1 MRFFRLTALAVALS
15 LPTAAFLL
23 DNAATA
29 QSVTAGDIAGTVTD
43 PTGAAIPGAT
53 VVATYAATGAA
64 KTAKTGTAGSY
75 RFSLL
80 TPGTYH
86 VTFTGPGFNKAETD
100 IVVSAGV
107 VAAGDAKLQLGSNNV
122 TVEVTEASPLLQ
134 TENAEITTEF
144 SKEQI
149 SSLPNPGN
157 DLTFIGQTTPG
168 AVMNTQG
175 GYGNFSS
182 FGLPATSNTFTIN
195 GGYENDPFLNVN
207 NSGATNL
214 LLGNND
220 IGTVTVLS
228 NAYGAQYGG
237 LGGTQVNEI
246 SRMGGN
252 QFHGDATYYWNGS
265 AMNGNDYFNNQQ
277 GIKRPRSNA
286 NQWAG
291 AIGGP
296 IFKDKTFFFFNTEG
310 LRVIIPVRGNVYAP
324 SPFLIS
330 TTEANAA
337 PQGPAAVA
345 FYQSYFNVYTS
356 LPAYQAAAPDPNDPN
371 VVIFGANSANFAHEA
386 QYTGRVDQRF
396 GSKDDAFVHFTYD
409 TGVQPTFTSLL
420 NPVFNTDSPQP
431 QYEGQFNE
439 THIFN
444 SNTTNQFVF
453 AEIYY
458 KAVFQN
464 TTAAAANAIFPASIE
479 FISGDLANNG
489 FATTPGGENFAF
501 PQGRKVNGYQF
512 ADDFSLTH
520 GKHTFKA
527 GFYLRRDDVTDLSP
541 QILTTPL
548 VVSYESDFAAASA
561 TEYIQQFPTRLE
573 QPVSVYNL
581 GIYFQDQW
589 KPTPALVVTAG
600 MRFEHNSNPVC
611 HTGCFDT
618 FPGSFYGL
626 PTSQSAPYSNASGNG
641 LINSGENKAFQD
653 FQKVG
658 YEPRLDFAWTP
669 PVLGSKTV
677 IRGGFGIFADAF
689 PAQIADTL
697 LNNAPTNVGF
707 TLYGPGAGGP
717 SSPLYP
723 GAEGSF
729 YSIASQS
736 SAAFQ
741 SGYHTGG
748 SFNSISAAV
757 PAFAAP
763 NFASPTTKMS
773 YPTYE
778 EWNLMV
784 EQQVG
789 RTLTF
794 GIDYVGNHTYKQPVN
809 NNSVNAFNAYGAAG
823 FPSLSTTGPLNPNFA
838 QVTQVYSGASSN
850 YNGVVFT
857 ATKRSTLLTLQ
868 FNYTYSHALDEIS
881 NGGFD
886 GFSSNSVNPTNPNPA
901 LLRQNYG
908 NADYDTRNYISANYV
923 FNLPYWGGPKVLTK
937 GWQIAGTVFHSSGLP
952 FTFTDGTTAG
962 AFANYGGALY
972 AQQTVQH
979 LPTKCSSIQN
989 FVTGTSNPCS
999 AAFDFAPATD
1009 FGQQERNQIF
1019 GPSYTDTDMSV
1030 YKTFAMPKYD
1040 SVHLKLGVQF
1050 FNLFNHPNFGQPSH
1064 DIAPCYQADGTFDCA
1079 GTTVGQSSSTV
1090 NPPTSILGS
1099 FLGGDASPRL
1109 IQLKAN
1115 ITF

>member
-1 MRFFRLTALAVALS
+1 
-15 LPTAAFLL
+15 
-23 DNAATA
+23 
-29 QSVTAGDIAGTVTD
+29 
-43 PTGAAIPGAT
+43 
-53 VVATYAATGAA
+53 
-64 KTAKTGTAGSY
+64 
-75 RFSLL
+75 
-80 TPGTYH
+80 
-86 VTFTGPGFNKAETD
+86 
-100 IVVSAGV
+100 
-107 VAAGDAKLQLGSNNV
+107 
-122 TVEVTEASPLLQ
+122 
-134 TENAEITTEF
+134 
-144 SKEQI
+144 
-149 SSLPNPGN
+149 
-157 DLTFIGQTTPG
+157 
-168 AVMNTQG
+168 
-175 GYGNFSS
+175 
-182 FGLPATSNTFTIN
+182 
-195 GGYENDPFLNVN
+195 
-207 NSGATNL
+207 
-214 LLGNND
+214 
-220 IGTVTVLS
+220 
-228 NAYGAQYGG
+228 
-237 LGGTQVNEI
+237 
-246 SRMGGN
+246 
-252 QFHGDATYYWNGS
+252 
-265 AMNGNDYFNNQQ
+265 MNGNDYFNNQQ

-707 TLYGPGAGGP
+707 TLYGPGSGW
-717 SSPLYP
+717 SFKPLV
-723 GAEGSF
+723 SW
-729 YSIASQS
+729 S
-736 SAAFQ
+736 
-741 SGYHTGG
+741 
-748 SFNSISAAV
+748 
-757 PAFAAP
+757 
-763 NFASPTTKMS
+763 
-773 YPTYE
+773 
-778 EWNLMV
+778 
-784 EQQVG
+784 
-789 RTLTF
+789 
-794 GIDYVGNHTYKQPVN
+794 
-809 NNSVNAFNAYGAAG
+809 
-823 FPSLSTTGPLNPNFA
+823 
-838 QVTQVYSGASSN
+838 
-850 YNGVVFT
+850 
-857 ATKRSTLLTLQ
+857 
-868 FNYTYSHALDEIS
+868 
-881 NGGFD
+881 
-886 GFSSNSVNPTNPNPA
+886 
-901 LLRQNYG
+901 
-908 NADYDTRNYISANYV
+908 
-923 FNLPYWGGPKVLTK
+923 
-937 GWQIAGTVFHSSGLP
+937 
-952 FTFTDGTTAG
+952 
-962 AFANYGGALY
+962 
-972 AQQTVQH
+972 
-979 LPTKCSSIQN
+979 
-989 FVTGTSNPCS
+989 
-999 AAFDFAPATD
+999 
-1009 FGQQERNQIF
+1009 
-1019 GPSYTDTDMSV
+1019 
-1030 YKTFAMPKYD
+1030 
-1040 SVHLKLGVQF
+1040 
-1050 FNLFNHPNFGQPSH
+1050 
-1064 DIAPCYQADGTFDCA
+1064 
-1079 GTTVGQSSSTV
+1079 
-1090 NPPTSILGS
+1090 
-1099 FLGGDASPRL
+1099 
-1109 IQLKAN
+1109 
-1115 ITF
+1115 